1 MRHYRMKR
9 LLKACLAVVLTML
22 LLAACDA
29 NVDDASAPPTDP
41 AASPAAHSSAPLLL
55 VSIDGLRHD
64 YLDRYEAPTLTALA
78 AEGTFIEQVE
88 HSFPT
93 KTFPN
98 HYTIATGL
106 HPANHGIIAN
116 NMYDAELGR
125 FSLSNR
131 EAVQDGRWWEGEP
144 IWVTAEKQGLTSHA
158 LFWPGSEAAIDGVRP
173 TEWLTYDSSLPGE
186 ARVDQILEWLDL
198 PAEAR
203 PDFMTLYFSTVD
215 SHGHR
220 YGPEH
225 ARVGQALAEVDAH
238 LQRLLDGLEARGLS
252 DALNMLI
259 VSDHGMSPTSQE
271 RVIILDDYIDL
282 DDAFIVDY
290 NPVAMINVRD
300 NRTTPEA
307 LVAALDAAPN
317 SSAYL
322 RADVPAV
329 LNFHGH
335 ERIPEVIMIADDTWA
350 ISTRSFFEDDPAR
363 ADGGAHGYDPRL
375 ASMLSLAIAHGPAFR
390 AAHTIE
396 KGYAVDFYEAMTA
409 VLGLDPAPNDGSAE
423 RARRLLRDE

>member
-1 MRHYRMKR
+1 MKR
-9 LLKACLAVVLTML
+9 LFTTCLTAILTVL

-29 NVDDASAPPTDP
+29 NVDDAGTPRADP
-41 AASPAAHSSAPLLL
+41 AADSSAPLLL

-64 YLDRYEAPTLTALA
+64 YLDRYEAPTLTTLA
-78 AEGTFIEQVE
+78 AEGTFIKQVE
-88 HSFPT
+88 HTFPT

-106 HPANHGIIAN
+106 HPTNHGIISN
-116 NMYDAELGR
+116 NMYDDELGR

-144 IWVTAEKQGLTSHA
+144 IWVTAETQGLTCHA
-158 LFWPGSEAAIDGVRP
+158 FFWPGTEAEINGVRP
-173 TEWLTYDSSLPGE
+173 TEWFEYDGSIPGDE
-186 ARVDQILEWLDL
+186 RVDQILAWLDL

-215 SHGHR
+215 SRGHR

-225 ARVGQALAEVDAH
+225 ANVGRALAEVDAH
-238 LQRLLDGLEARGLS
+238 MQRLLDGLDARGLS

-282 DDAFIVDY
+282 DDVFIVDY
-290 NPVAMINVRD
+290 SPVAMMNVR
-300 NRTTPEA
+300 NGRTTPEA

-322 RADVPAV
+322 RADVPAA
-329 LNFHGH
+329 LNFYGH
-335 ERIPEVIMIADDTWA
+335 DRIPEVIMIADDTWS

-375 ASMLSLAIAHGPAFR
+375 ESMLSLAIAHGPAFR
-390 AAHTIE
+390 AAHTID

-423 RARRLLRDE
+423 RARQLMRDE

>member
-1 MRHYRMKR
+1 MKR
-9 LLKACLAVVLTML
+9 LCTTCLTAVLTVL

-29 NVDDASAPPTDP
+29 NVDDAGAPPTDS
-41 AASPAAHSSAPLLL
+41 AASPAADSSAPLLL

-64 YLDRYEAPTLTALA
+64 YFELYDAPTLEALA
-78 AEGTFIEQVE
+78 AEGTFVEQVE

-98 HYTIATGL
+98 HYTVATGL
-106 HPANHGIIAN
+106 HPANHGIISN
-116 NMYDAELGR
+116 TMYDEELGR
-125 FSLSNR
+125 FSLGNR

-158 LFWPGSEAAIDGVRP
+158 LFWPGSEAEIDGVRP
-173 TEWLTYDSSLPGE
+173 TEWFTYDSSIPGDE
-186 ARVDQILEWLDL
+186 RVDQILAWLDL
-198 PAEAR
+198 PAGAR

-225 ARVGQALAEVDAH
+225 EEVGQALAEVDAH
-238 LQRLLDGLEARGLS
+238 MQRLLEGLEARDLS

-282 DDAFIVDY
+282 DDVFIVDY
-290 NPVAMINVRD
+290 SPVAMINVR
-300 NRTTPEA
+300 NGGTTPEA

-322 RADVPAV
+322 RTDVPAA

-335 ERIPEVIMIADDTWA
+335 DRIPEVIMIADDTWS
-350 ISTRSFFEDDPAR
+350 ISTRSFFEDDPDR

-375 ASMLSLAIAHGPAFR
+375 ESMLSLAIAHGPEFR
-390 AAHTIE
+390 AAHTID

-409 VLGLDPAPNDGSAE
+409 VLGLAPAPNDGSAA
-423 RARRLLRDE
+423 RARQLLRDE

>member
-1 MRHYRMKR
+1 MKR
-9 LLKACLAVVLTML
+9 LCTTCLTAVLTVL

-29 NVDDASAPPTDP
+29 NVDDAGAPPTDS
-41 AASPAAHSSAPLLL
+41 AASPAADSSAPLLL

-64 YLDRYEAPTLTALA
+64 YFELYDAPTLEALA
-78 AEGTFIEQVE
+78 AEGTFVEQVE

-98 HYTIATGL
+98 HYTVATGL
-106 HPANHGIIAN
+106 HPANHGIISN
-116 NMYDAELGR
+116 TMYDEELGR
-125 FSLSNR
+125 FSLGNR

-158 LFWPGSEAAIDGVRP
+158 LFWPGSEAEIDGVRP
-173 TEWLTYDSSLPGE
+173 TEWFTYDSSIPGDE
-186 ARVDQILEWLDL
+186 RVDQILAWLDL
-198 PAEAR
+198 PAGAR

-225 ARVGQALAEVDAH
+225 ANVGQALAEVDAH
-238 LQRLLDGLEARGLS
+238 MQRLLEGLEARDLS

-282 DDAFIVDY
+282 DDVFIVDY
-290 NPVAMINVRD
+290 SPVAMINVR
-300 NRTTPEA
+300 NGGTTPEA

-322 RADVPAV
+322 RTDVPAA

-335 ERIPEVIMIADDTWA
+335 DRIPEVIMIADDTWS
-350 ISTRSFFEDDPAR
+350 ISTRSFFEDDPDR

-375 ASMLSLAIAHGPAFR
+375 ESMLSLAIAHGPEFR
-390 AAHTIE
+390 AAHTID

-409 VLGLDPAPNDGSAE
+409 VLGLDPAPNDGSAA
-423 RARRLLRDE
+423 RARQLLRDE

>member
-1 MRHYRMKR
+1 M
-9 LLKACLAVVLTML
+9 
-22 LLAACDA
+22 
-29 NVDDASAPPTDP
+29 
-41 AASPAAHSSAPLLL
+41 
-55 VSIDGLRHD
+55 
-64 YLDRYEAPTLTALA
+64 
-78 AEGTFIEQVE
+78 E

-106 HPANHGIIAN
+106 HPANHGIISN
-116 NMYDAELGR
+116 TMYDEELGR
-125 FSLSNR
+125 FSLGNR

-173 TEWLTYDSSLPGE
+173 TEWFTYDNSIPGDE
-186 ARVDQILEWLDL
+186 RVDQILAWLDL

-225 ARVGQALAEVDAH
+225 ANVGRALAEVDAH
-238 LQRLLDGLEARGLS
+238 MQRLLDGLDARGLS

-282 DDAFIVDY
+282 DDVFIVDY
-290 NPVAMINVRD
+290 SPVAMINVR
-300 NRTTPEA
+300 NGGTTPEA
-307 LVAALDAAPN
+307 LVRALDAAPN

-322 RADVPAV
+322 RADVPAA
-329 LNFHGH
+329 LNFRDHD
-335 ERIPEVIMIADDTWA
+335 RIPEVIMIADDTWS

-375 ASMLSLAIAHGPAFR
+375 ESMLSLAIAHGPAFR
-390 AAHTIE
+390 AAHITLST
-396 KGYAVDFYEAMTA
+396 KGTR
-409 VLGLDPAPNDGSAE
+409 LTST
-423 RARRLLRDE
+423 RR

>member
-1 MRHYRMKR
+1 MKR
-9 LLKACLAVVLTML
+9 LFTACLTAVLTVL

-29 NVDDASAPPTDP
+29 NVDDAGAPPTDP
-41 AASPAAHSSAPLLL
+41 AADSSAPLLL

-64 YLDRYEAPTLTALA
+64 YLDRYKAPTLTALA

-106 HPANHGIIAN
+106 HPANHGIISN
-116 NMYDAELGR
+116 TMYDEELGR
-125 FSLSNR
+125 FSLGNR

-173 TEWLTYDSSLPGE
+173 TEWFTYDNSIPGDE
-186 ARVDQILEWLDL
+186 RVDQILAWLDL

-225 ARVGQALAEVDAH
+225 ANVGRALAEVDAH
-238 LQRLLDGLEARGLS
+238 MQRLLDGLDARGLS

-282 DDAFIVDY
+282 DDVFIVDY
-290 NPVAMINVRD
+290 SPVAMINVR
-300 NRTTPEA
+300 NGGTTPEA
-307 LVAALDAAPN
+307 LVRALDAAPN

-322 RADVPAV
+322 RADVPAA
-329 LNFHGH
+329 LNFRDHD
-335 ERIPEVIMIADDTWA
+335 RIPEVIMIADDTWS

-375 ASMLSLAIAHGPAFR
+375 ESMLSLAIAHGPAFR
-390 AAHTIE
+390 AAHTID

-409 VLGLDPAPNDGSAE
+409 VLGLDPAPNDGSAA
-423 RARRLLRDE
+423 RARQLLRD